1 LRERGSDLLL
11 LAEHILEAVR
21 KDSPE
26 HIRGFSPMALRA
38 ITLHDWPGNVRELIN
53 RIRLAAA
60 MCENGVIQ
68 PFDLELGTPME
79 SKPPTL
85 AAIREAAEQ
94 AAIVEALQ
102 RHHERLIDVAAE
114 LGISRVTLFRLMRD
128 YKLQVRKGN
137 VGLVCVQ
144 N

>member
-1 LRERGSDLLL
+1 MP
-11 LAEHILEAVR
+11 
-21 KDSPE
+21 SP
-26 HIRGFSPMALRA
+26 P
-38 ITLHDWPGNVRELIN
+38 V
-53 RIRLAAA
+53 
-60 MCENGVIQ
+60 
-68 PFDLELGTPME
+68 E

-94 AAIVEALQ
+94 AAILEALQ